1 MESNPTDAMKA
12 SAQSLLRHSERKQ
25 SDVYDRRGELALL
38 PRRIFSDRVLTAP
51 AQKKAAAQRFAASAG
66 SAKRQREYEDEE
78 RQEIAEAPRRCAKS
92 PNFAFARD
100 MLVVV
105 PYVDSGNPNP

>member
-25 SDVYDRRGELALL
+25 SDVYDRRGKLALL
-38 PRRIFSDRVLTAP
+38 PPRMYSNGVLTAP
-51 AQKKAAAQRFAASAG
+51 AQKKAAAQRFAALSG
-66 SAKRQREYEDEE
+66 SAKRLRDYEDEE
-78 RQEIAEAPRRCAKS
+78 RQEVGQEVEAPRRRAKS

-105 PYVDSGNPNP
+105 PYVDSG